1 MIWYSFLVLLV
12 FFLRW
17 EVHLWFACLPCFP
30 YSTLT
35 VVVSYMR
42 ACLNLGTS
50 DALAGGSS
58 SDEEQNCSIRDA
70 QAKVADQAT

>member
-1 MIWYSFLVLLV
+1 
-12 FFLRW
+12 
-17 EVHLWFACLPCFP
+17 
-30 YSTLT
+30 
-35 VVVSYMR
+35 MR

-50 DALAGGSS
+50 AALAGGSS